1 MIKRIL
7 FLSALLHSTAYA
19 DVSIPEQIK
28 VPAGH
33 HPVLTA
39 HAKGEQIYECSLK
52 KGAYDW
58 QIQAPDAQL
67 FDDQGQ
73 IIGKHYEGPVWEYKE
88 GSRVQG
94 KIINRADM
102 SPSKAIAWLLV
113 EIVGRKGDGPF
124 SKASFINRIN
134 TQGGLP
140 PVTGCEGNHLG
151 QEKRVSY
158 SADYIFYQ
166 PD

>member
-1 MIKRIL
+1 MIKKIV
-7 FLSALLHSTAYA
+7 LLWVVSQSLAYA
-19 DVSIPEQIK
+19 GVSIPEPIK

-39 HAKGEQIYECSLK
+39 HAKGKQIYQCSLSN
-52 KGAYDW
+52 GAYSW

-67 FDDQGQ
+67 FDDQRQ

-94 KIINRADM
+94 KIVAKVDM
-102 SPSKAIAWLLV
+102 APGSAITWLLV
-113 EIVGRKGDGPF
+113 EVVGHNGVGPF
-124 SKASFINRIN
+124 TKTSFINRIN

-140 PVTGCEGNHLG
+140 PVTGCDANHLG
-151 QEKRVSY
+151 QEKRVDY

-166 PD
+166 PG